1 MNKLVWLGA
10 IVLALAIECYAVE
23 EQNPQN
29 QDVASQPSGLA
40 VEEVV
45 VESSLNIRK
54 KPQPVRQ
61 TRNAVYIY
69 PVNDLILTALRRQKR
84 QFNPNWGAS
93 NSAAQ
98 ANANA
103 FNFRPGGGFDT
114 SNAFSNA
121 QGFQNRG
128 PGGSF
133 GANSAGAF
141 TDNFSV
147 GPNGINGGASFSNSQ
162 NYDLPNGHHLNLAL
176 AQGFTIGPDG
186 KPVRSNSNAINYT

>member
-1 MNKLVWLGA
+1 MNKLIWLGA
-10 IVLALAIECYAVE
+10 IVFALAMECYAVE
-23 EQNPQN
+23 DQNEQNK
-29 QDVASQPSGLA
+29 DVALQQSGIP
-40 VEEVV
+40 VEEVIV
-45 VESSLNIRK
+45 QSNLNVRK

-61 TRNAVYIY
+61 TRSVVYIY
-69 PVNDLILTALRRQKR
+69 PVNDLILAAHRRQKR
-84 QFNPNWGAS
+84 QFNPNFGAS
-93 NSAAQ
+93 SSAAQ

-128 PGGSF
+128 PLGSF

-147 GPNGINGGASFSNSQ
+147 GPNGVNGGASFSESQ